1 MDFLWGALALM
12 MATAGGYAVGREYT
26 RFEMDREIIDANRRA
41 HLAEETVA
49 LASKFWAEHQ
59 QTKFKSDGSH
69 FQADL
74 KLNSLLL
81 GRKT

>member
-12 MATAGGYAVGREYT
+12 MASAGGYAVGREHT
-26 RFEMDREIIDANRRA
+26 RIEMDREVIDANTRARRSEA
-41 HLAEETVA
+41 TLSEVRIA
-49 LASKFWAEHQ
+49 WGEHQ
-59 QTKFKSDGSH
+59 KTKFKSDGSH

-81 GRKT
+81 GRQT